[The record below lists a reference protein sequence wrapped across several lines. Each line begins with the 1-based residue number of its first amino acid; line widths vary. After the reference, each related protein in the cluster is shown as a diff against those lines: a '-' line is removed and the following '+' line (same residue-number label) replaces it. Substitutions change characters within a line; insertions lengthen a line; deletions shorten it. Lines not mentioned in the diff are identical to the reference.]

1 MRDPKSVH
9 DKEWRTGWKSLDTAL
24 DQERR
29 FQFVSDIVSPSAPKM
44 IFDLGCGN
52 GYQAEILKKA
62 FPGVI
67 VKGCDISPAAIEK
80 ASKRMD
86 SCYVLD
92 IDSSNLPE
100 DNESCDLVLCIAVL
114 EHLYDVYHALKEIH
128 RILKPGKHTLIQ
140 VPNLSFW
147 RFRLDVLRGKIPYI
161 LRDPRHLHSFNKGF
175 LLERLAHL
183 GFTDFHV
190 YGQRQRIKWL
200 ASLSPSLFSEDIFV
214 LATKNISKSLS
225 TKK

>member
-1 MRDPKSVH
+1 MRDPRSVH
-9 DKEWRTGWKSLDTAL
+9 DEEWRTGWKSSSTSLDG
-24 DQERR
+24 EGR
-29 FQFVSDIVSPSAPKM
+29 FQFVRDIVSNFAPNM

-52 GYQAEILKKA
+52 GYQAEILKKTIS
-62 FPGVI
+62 GVI
-67 VKGCDISPAAIEK
+67 VKGCDISPAAIKK

-92 IDSSNLPE
+92 IDNSNLPE
-100 DNESCDLVLCIAVL
+100 DNESYDLVLCIAVL
-114 EHLYDVYHALKEIH
+114 EHLYDVYHALKEIY
-128 RILKPGKHTLIQ
+128 RILKPSKHTLIQ

-147 RFRLDVLRGKIPYI
+147 RFRLEVLRGNVPYI

-214 LATKNISKSLS
+214 LAAKNISKSLS